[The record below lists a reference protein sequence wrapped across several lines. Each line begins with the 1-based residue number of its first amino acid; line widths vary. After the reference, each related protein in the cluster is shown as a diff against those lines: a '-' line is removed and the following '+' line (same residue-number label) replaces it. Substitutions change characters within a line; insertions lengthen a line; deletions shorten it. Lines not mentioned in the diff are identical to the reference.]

1 MCHVFID
8 TEKPP
13 VEDDVP
19 LFLKETLET
28 FAGSTVERVI
38 DNKWGFTKEAKGFMK
53 AEAAAK
59 NKKMQQGIEGVEQ
72 KGEKSLSKPKQEWKP
87 NPERQQRME
96 DIFGKPNF

>member
-1 MCHVFID
+1 M
-8 TEKPP
+8 
-13 VEDDVP
+13 
-19 LFLKETLET
+19 
-28 FAGSTVERVI
+28 I

-96 DIFGKPNF
+96 DIFGIPNF